1 MKSTGG
7 FKLAEPWVEF
17 MNIFLVKQIIPLFS
31 RDEIHKEFVDKLA
44 SFVIRS
50 VVLPSL
56 EPGLLS

>member
-7 FKLAEPWVEF
+7 FKLAEPWGKF
-17 MNIFLVKQIIPLFS
+17 MNIFLVKP

-50 VVLPSL
+50 VMLPSL